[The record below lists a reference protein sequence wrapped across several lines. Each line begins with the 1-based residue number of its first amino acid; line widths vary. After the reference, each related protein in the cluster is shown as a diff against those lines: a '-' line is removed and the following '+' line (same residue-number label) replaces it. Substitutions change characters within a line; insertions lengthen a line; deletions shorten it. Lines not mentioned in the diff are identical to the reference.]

1 MTIEQINPLAIKAK
15 AAKAGFK
22 AISTDFNTTLGNTM
36 GMIGASLGP
45 VAATTGA
52 MYGGGNMP
60 AYVALNAAFSGMGQT
75 ASELS
80 GGGMGGGMYGASMG
94 MGGGMASSAPY
105 LAAGTGGSYKGTNAS
120 IGVGGMYGP
129 NTPTI
134 PGTEGLSYGDMITT
148 MNNNNLQL
156 LELQAMMQNNMQ
168 MWNTKSNILS
178 ADHRARMA
186 MIEKFTARG

>member
-1 MTIEQINPLAIKAK
+1 MTIEQINPMAIKAK
-15 AAKAGFK
+15 AAKLGFQKVNANGFK
-22 AISTDFNTTLGNTM
+22 ATLGDTM

-60 AYVALNAAFSGMGQT
+60 AYVALNAAFSGIGQT
-75 ASELS
+75 AAELSS
-80 GGGMGGGMYGASMG
+80 GGGGGGMYGASMG

-105 LAAGTGGSYKGTNAS
+105 LAAGTGGYKGS
-120 IGVGGMYGP
+120 GVGVGGMYDP
-129 NTPTI
+129 NAPAI
-134 PGTEGLSYGDMITT
+134 PGTEGMSYGDMITT
-148 MNNNNLQL
+148 MNQNNLQL